1 MKLGLKQISSNR
13 ITEKEY
19 RNIKSAINYSAIKL
33 FDKSREQFYN
43 EIILGNPRRDKPSV
57 AKTMGSMIHSLL
69 AGEEG
74 MFDHKFQLLQG
85 RELSPTTH
93 MYTLVENLYER
104 SLQSMDENG
113 MQKDKFEVI
122 FEDAVQR
129 TKYDYNGNEVMF
141 KKKSTEQILTL
152 FQEQGE
158 DVYQQK
164 LAATGKTVVSAQQIE
179 QAEKLVE
186 KLKAHPYTR
195 EYANAETTD
204 ETTVFNELPILCT
217 IHGIEYKGMPDR
229 MIIDH
234 SKKIVKTI
242 DWKSAHS
249 VDEAAYNGGVVGQ
262 YLSYGYYIQAALYKL
277 LIEYWCKEHGM
288 EDYTIEPMTFIYVDT
303 RGFMDPVVLPLSQ
316 DDIDRAW
323 RGFSVAGRIYNG
335 LSNIL
340 AEIAWASETGIWTT
354 TKEHHENNGVTRINI
369 RYGSR

>member
-1 MKLGLKQISSNR
+1 MKLGLKKIHNER
-13 ITEKEY
+13 LTEKEY

-74 MFDHKFQLLQG
+74 LFDQKFQLLQG

-104 SLQSMDENG
+104 SLQSIDENG

-141 KKKSTEQILTL
+141 KGKGVDKILAL

-179 QAEKLVE
+179 QGEKLVE

-195 EYANAETTD
+195 EYANAETTN
-204 ETTVFNELPILCT
+204 EITVFNELPILCT
-217 IHGIEYKGMPDR
+217 INGIEYKGMPDR

-234 SKKIVKTI
+234 TKKVVKTI

-277 LIEYWCKEHGM
+277 LIEHWCKENEM
-288 EDYTIEPMTFIYVDT
+288 EDYTVEPMTFIYIDT

-323 RGFSVAGRIYNG
+323 RGFTVSGRVYHG
-335 LSNIL
+335 LEYLLREIVWCNETSKWGSN
-340 AEIAWASETGIWTT
+340 SELD
-354 TKEHHENNGVTRINI
+354 KNNGVTRINI